1 MSGISKAADIVAL
14 SDCGISVTSGER
26 AQALVD
32 FLRDAIG
39 KNQDIIPEVK
49 AVSRM
54 GWNEEGF
61 SPYVGGVAFDSADSF
76 CPIYKKP

>member
-1 MSGISKAADIVAL
+1 M
-14 SDCGISVTSGER
+14 
-26 AQALVD
+26 VD
-32 FLRDAIG
+32 FLRDAID

-61 SPYVGGVAFDSADSF
+61 SPYVGGVAFDRNPAISSTPTDVLL
-76 CPIYKKP
+76 KV